1 MMTKLERINLTEEDD
16 RVTWKLDKSGKFST
30 RSMYR
35 YITFAGVVDVRM
47 MEIWNTKI
55 PLKVKIFLWMAW
67 HDRIQTAQQ
76 FRRRNWDGSKVCKFR
91 GKDETVD
98 HLLFQCSIAVV
109 TWCCVRNSLG
119 WSRSPSSINNFQEVF
134 LDSAGGNKNRFQWWV
149 IARVGWAIWKTRNKQ
164 CSLI

>member
-55 PLKVKIFLWMAW
+55 PLKVKIFQWMA
-67 HDRIQTAQQ
+67 
-76 FRRRNWDGSKVCKFR
+76 
-91 GKDETVD
+91 
-98 HLLFQCSIAVV
+98 
-109 TWCCVRNSLG
+109 
-119 WSRSPSSINNFQEVF
+119 
-134 LDSAGGNKNRFQWWV
+134 
-149 IARVGWAIWKTRNKQ
+149 
-164 CSLI
+164 